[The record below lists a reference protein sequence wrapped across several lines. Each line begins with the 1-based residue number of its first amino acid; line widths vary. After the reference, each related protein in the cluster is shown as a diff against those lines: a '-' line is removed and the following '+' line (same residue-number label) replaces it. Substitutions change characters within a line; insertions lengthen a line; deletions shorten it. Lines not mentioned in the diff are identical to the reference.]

1 LHCVLFCAITKLY
14 NKTAR
19 KKSLKKLHFLLA
31 LRLKVCYISK
41 ITTAT
46 CEGLHML
53 TITNTHT
60 NKEATTFEDG
70 TVETNYF
77 TTYETKG
84 AVKLAM
90 DSIWKYEGKD
100 TVNVESVQ
108 VIKTVSEDGE
118 YTMVNVEHD
127 TTWDIYTDTG
137 FEAAISKLV
146 GEDVTFTEQGMQD
159 DNYASME
166 L

>member
-1 LHCVLFCAITKLY
+1 M
-14 NKTAR
+14 
-19 KKSLKKLHFLLA
+19 HFLLA
-31 LRLKVCYISK
+31 FAFKVCYISK

-46 CEGLHML
+46 YEGLHML

-70 TVETNYF
+70 TVETMYF
-77 TTYETKG
+77 TTYETQG

-90 DSIWKYEGKD
+90 DSIWRYEGKD
-100 TVNVESVQ
+100 TVNVNSVQ
-108 VIKTVSEDGE
+108 VIKTVYGDGYE
-118 YTMVNVEHD
+118 HTMVNVGHD

-137 FEAAISKLV
+137 FEAAISKLM
-146 GEDVTFTEQGMQD
+146 GEDVSFTEQGMQD
-159 DNYASME
+159 DGYASME